1 MAFRNWHFC
10 ERFYIHIARL
20 NAQNPK
26 RGETAIGRDEST
38 ARGTA
43 KDSPV
48 NGSSAS
54 VEPVMT
60 GRLGEEG

>member
-10 ERFYIHIARL
+10 EQFYIHIARL
-20 NAQNPK
+20 NAKNPK
-26 RGETAIGRDEST
+26 RGETAIARGEST

-43 KDSPV
+43 KDSLL

-54 VEPVMT
+54 VGPVT
-60 GRLGEEG
+60 SG